1 MQSFKTL
8 LQREWMQHK
17 FGWLVVML
25 APMAIAL
32 VVLGIGDIQFDVDG
46 SEAGTR
52 LAEVP
57 AVGLALA
64 AIVGTA
70 VLSFLLAWATSLIQ
84 APGLARRD
92 QQDRSIE
99 FWVSLPAGHVQS
111 VGATVLM
118 NLILMPLML
127 LGLAVAGGLVAAML
141 AVLRVHGLAGWGALP
156 WVTLLTVLLVGVP
169 RLALGLVLGM
179 LWLSPLLM
187 LAMAASAW
195 LKRWGVPVLAAVIG
209 LGGLFLREAYDQPWL
224 LDSVEALFTH
234 FAWAVVPTG
243 LGTMSGENGPWSDG
257 RLSDIGAW
265 IWKDTVMVL
274 GDLAS
279 PLFAVALVV
288 AAIGFGL
295 VVLRRMKA

>member
-1 MQSFKTL
+1 MKTFKTL
-8 LQREWMQHK
+8 LLREWMQHH
-17 FGWLVVML
+17 FGWLL
-25 APMAIAL
+25 
-32 VVLGIGDIQFDVDG
+32 LGCVPLLIMVPLMIFGQIELG
-46 SEAGTR
+46 
-52 LAEVP
+52 AEVP
-57 AVGLALA
+57 PPGLIALGFAAGYTGFLMALA
-64 AIVGTA
+64 GLVVG
-70 VLSFLLAWATSLIQ
+70 FQ

-118 NLILMPLML
+118 NLLLMPLML
-127 LGLAVAGGLVAAML
+127 LGLAVVGGVLAGML

-156 WVTLLTVLLVGVP
+156 WGTLLTVFLAGVP

-187 LAMAASAW
+187 LGMAASAW

-224 LDSVEALFTH
+224 LDGVAELFTH
-234 FAWAVVPTG
+234 FGWAVVPTG
-243 LGTMSGENGPWSDG
+243 LGTMDFEGSPWPAG
-257 RLSDIGAW
+257 NLAQFGAW
-265 IWKDTVMVL
+265 IWKDTQLVL

-295 VVLRRMKA
+295 VVLRRMKT